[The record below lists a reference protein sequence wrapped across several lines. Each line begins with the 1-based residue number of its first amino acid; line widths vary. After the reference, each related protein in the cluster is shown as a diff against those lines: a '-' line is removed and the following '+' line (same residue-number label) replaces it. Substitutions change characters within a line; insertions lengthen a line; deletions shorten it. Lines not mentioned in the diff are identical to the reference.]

1 MNDLSSKK
9 VSSYL
14 LDELMIFNNTS
25 YQLEVGLLKLAFEL

>member
-14 LDELMIFNNTS
+14 LDELMIFNKTS